1 MTKPILRSLWKIFN
15 RLPDMQGESEE
26 EKLRK
31 IEMIGNLYDVTFLAL
46 CVQKLE

>member
-1 MTKPILRSLWKIFN
+1 MTKPILLSLWKIFN

-31 IEMIGNLYDVTFLAL
+31 IEMIENLYDVTFLAL